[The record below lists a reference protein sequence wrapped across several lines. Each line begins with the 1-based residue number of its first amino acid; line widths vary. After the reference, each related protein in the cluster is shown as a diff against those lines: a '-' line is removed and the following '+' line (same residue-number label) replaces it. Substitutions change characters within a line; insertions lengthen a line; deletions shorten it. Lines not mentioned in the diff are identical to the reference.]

1 MPNWCSN
8 SITING
14 DYDTLVQLKPVVEMG
29 EGLLQAI
36 KPMPKELEGT
46 TAPSEEANW
55 YEWCNENWGTKWDPE
70 VHLEFTD
77 NGDGTASITG
87 WFDTAW
93 APPIAAF
100 ESLSQDWDSWYIE
113 MFYEEGGMCY
123 VGCWDS
129 EGGDDYYEYDNATS
143 KTIRDIVPKYLVN
156 EFNLDERLAEWE
168 EEEEE
173 ETADV

>member
-8 SITING
+8 SLTIRG
-14 DYDTLVQLKPVVEMG
+14 DASTLESLKEIIESDG
-29 EGLLQAI
+29 EGLLEAI
-36 KPMPKELEGT
+36 APIGDWDYGT
-46 TAPSEEANW
+46 AV
-55 YEWCNENWGTKWDPE
+55 ENWGTKWDPE

-77 NGDGTASITG
+77 NGDGTAIITG

-100 ESLSQDWDSWYIE
+100 ESLSQDWDSCYIE